1 VRAAI
6 TAAPGDARYAAAG
19 GTLPVTEPVIGRQQL
34 AGRQPAAQETPP
46 DICPLPDTA
55 TPVLSQTSASWL
67 KGLGGGQSQSV
78 AWQRNGRSSHLL
90 SRGRGFE
97 PQAERD
103 SLQVVRIHVP
113 LSVTKQFVLVK
124 GMMPC
129 SWEANRRSGVA
140 LVMPHKLQ

>member
-1 VRAAI
+1 
-6 TAAPGDARYAAAG
+6 
-19 GTLPVTEPVIGRQQL
+19 
-34 AGRQPAAQETPP
+34 
-46 DICPLPDTA
+46 
-55 TPVLSQTSASWL
+55 
-67 KGLGGGQSQSV
+67 V
-78 AWQRNGRSSHLL
+78 AWQRNGRASHLL